1 MTRDELK
8 RKVFAAIDRRAEE
21 IVGLGERI
29 RKQPEMGF
37 KEVKTAALVEET
49 LGRLGMSPRTGLA
62 MTGVRGE
69 ARGLYPLEEALHERP
84 HVRVT
89 QHLALGGR

>member
-1 MTRDELK
+1 MTRNELK
-8 RKVFAAIDRRAEE
+8 RRVFAAIDRRAGE

-37 KEVKTAALVEET
+37 KEVKTAALVAET
-49 LGRLGMSPRTGLA
+49 LARLGMSPQTGLA

-69 ARGLYPLEEALHERP
+69 ARGQAGRCTCAARP
-84 HVRVT
+84 PR
-89 QHLALGGR
+89 A